1 VMEIALAPTVGEA
14 MTVLLLIAIYILVR
28 MEGSV
33 MDRINATVPFQ
44 MVLLGQPVPILA
56 ALEILANMVLL
67 A

>member
-1 VMEIALAPTVGEA
+1 

-33 MDRINATVPFQ
+33 MDRINATVPFH